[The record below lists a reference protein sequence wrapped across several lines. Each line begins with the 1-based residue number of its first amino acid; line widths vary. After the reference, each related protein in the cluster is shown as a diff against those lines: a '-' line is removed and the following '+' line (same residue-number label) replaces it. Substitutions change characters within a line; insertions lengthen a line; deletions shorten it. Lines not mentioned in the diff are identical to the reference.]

1 MIKSKRLYTKI
12 FLSFLA
18 VLFVTELLIFI
29 LVIAIP
35 AHRIGQRIER
45 FARERALIVE
55 ELVEEMVQAE
65 PDTPL
70 VDNQALN
77 RFVDVYGRLLDAKLW
92 ISDNDQQVVI
102 KSFVGPVPIV
112 DSETVHWRIASPGP
126 RFSQSRHKKFYAEI
140 PFEYGR
146 QQSGQIYILFDNRGT
161 PPPLKYFAIGL
172 AIVGVVIALLVIPV
186 SRPITRR
193 INQLRRSTLRIAEGD
208 LGHRVAESGADE
220 IAELANAF
228 NQMTSKLESMIT
240 NSKELT
246 ANISHELR
254 TPLARIQISVEL
266 LREKLE
272 HVSHA
277 DVVRH
282 LDDISEDINALD
294 DLVGR
299 ILELS
304 KLDIQAAPMVT
315 ARMDLAKLLKDVI
328 DKFRAP
334 IARQQCQL
342 DVSIPGALPLAGNN
356 EALTTVFSNLL
367 DNAVKY
373 TPPEGHIYI
382 DAQTTNDS
390 VQVTVTNTSEPLS
403 PETLTGIFNPFQ
415 RVQQSNNNLS
425 QISGYG
431 LGLAIVAKNIQ
442 AHGGVIKA
450 ENTPRGLAFF
460 IQLPKC

>member
-1 MIKSKRLYTKI
+1 MIKPKRLYTKI

-29 LVIAIP
+29 LMIAIP
-35 AHRIGQRIER
+35 AHRIGQRLEQ

-55 ELVEEMVQAE
+55 QLVEEMARTE

-70 VDNQALN
+70 ADNQALN
-77 RFVDVYGRLLDAKLW
+77 RFVDAYGRLLEARLW
-92 ISDNDQQVVI
+92 ISDTDQIVVV
-102 KSFVGPVPIV
+102 KSFPGPAPQIDV
-112 DSETVHWRIASPGP
+112 ETAHWRMAPLGP
-126 RFSQSRHKKFYAEI
+126 HFAKNRHKQYYAEI
-140 PFEYGR
+140 PFDYGR
-146 QQSGQIYILFDNRGT
+146 RQSGLIHILFDNRGT
-161 PPPLKYFAIGL
+161 PPPLHYFAIGL
-172 AIVGVVIALLVIPV
+172 AMVGAVIALLVIPV

-193 INQLRRSTLRIAEGD
+193 INQLRRSTLRIADGD
-208 LGHRVAESGADE
+208 LGHRVAETGADE

-228 NQMTSKLESMIT
+228 NLMTAKLESMIN

-272 HVSHA
+272 NVSHN
-277 DVVRH
+277 DTIRH

-304 KLDIQAAPMVT
+304 KLEMQAAPMVMN
-315 ARMDLAKLLKDVI
+315 RMDLVEVLRDVI
-328 DKFRAP
+328 QKFNTA
-334 IARQQCQL
+334 IARGHLQL
-342 DVSIPGALPLAGNN
+342 DVSLPDGLPLPGNY

-373 TPPEGHIYI
+373 SPSQGKIHI
-382 DAQTTNDS
+382 DAQTTAKG
-390 VQVTVTNTSEPLS
+390 VQVTFSNTSEPL
-403 PETLTGIFNPFQ
+403 PQEALADIFNPFQ
-415 RVQQSNNNLS
+415 RVHQFNLIGS
-425 QISGYG
+425 PISGYG
-431 LGLAIVAKNIQ
+431 LGLAIVAKIIQ
-442 AHGGVIKA
+442 AHGGMIKA
-450 ENTPRGLAFF
+450 DNTPRGVAFSVH
-460 IQLPKC
+460 LPV

>member
-1 MIKSKRLYTKI
+1 MIKPKRLYTKI

-29 LVIAIP
+29 LMIAIP
-35 AHRIGQRIER
+35 AHRIGQRLEQ

-55 ELVEEMVQAE
+55 QLVEEMARTE

-70 VDNQALN
+70 ADNQALN
-77 RFVDVYGRLLDAKLW
+77 RFVDAYGRLLDARLW
-92 ISDNDQQVVI
+92 ISDTDHIVVV
-102 KSFVGPVPIV
+102 KSFSGPAPQIDV
-112 DSETVHWRIASPGP
+112 ETAHRRMAPLGP
-126 RFSQSRHKKFYAEI
+126 HFAKSSHKQFYAEI
-140 PFEYGR
+140 PFDYGR
-146 QQSGQIYILFDNRGT
+146 RQSGLIHILFDNRGT
-161 PPPLKYFAIGL
+161 PPPLHYFAIGL
-172 AIVGVVIALLVIPV
+172 AMVGVVIALLVIPV

-193 INQLRRSTLRIAEGD
+193 INQLRRSTLRIADGD

-228 NQMTSKLESMIT
+228 NLMTAKLESMIT

-272 HVSHA
+272 NVSHRNMI
-277 DVVRH
+277 RH

-304 KLDIQAAPMVT
+304 KLEMQAAPMVMN
-315 ARMDLAKLLKDVI
+315 RMDLVDVLRDVI
-328 DKFRAP
+328 QKFNTA
-334 IARQQCQL
+334 IARSQLQL
-342 DVSIPGALPLAGNN
+342 DESLPDGLPLSGNY

-373 TPPEGHIYI
+373 TPSQGKIHIAAHMTAEGVHV
-382 DAQTTNDS
+382 TFTNS
-390 VQVTVTNTSEPLS
+390 SEPLTQ
-403 PETLTGIFNPFQ
+403 EALAGIFNPFQ
-415 RVQQSNNNLS
+415 RVHQFNLIGS
-425 QISGYG
+425 PISGYG
-431 LGLAIVAKNIQ
+431 LGLAIVAKIIQ
-442 AHGGVIKA
+442 AHGGTIKA
-450 ENTPRGLAFF
+450 DNTPRGVAF
-460 IQLPKC
+460 IVHLPA